1 MRALV
6 RAFDRFLC
14 RATGVFEFCDDPECL
29 VRLQWARAPHDLSLS
44 DGTQVRAG
52 APVLMLHLWNE
63 HLPHPT
69 ANGPDL
75 RWAARVHRMLVRSLE
90 EVARWLTAHPRGE
103 QVAAI
108 GGITVLALSA
118 DGRPTPLIRHLGFDI
133 FPYRRALG
141 RFGEFWE
148 NFYTWA
154 IMWTFNPASLR
165 GRSLLRLR
173 RAEIWMSREAFLRRY
188 QKGPDISEYFATVN
202 FGDMA

>member
-1 MRALV
+1 MRAPV

-14 RATGVFEFCDDPECL
+14 RAIGVFEFCDDPECL
-29 VRLQWARAPHDLSLS
+29 LRLQWARAPHDLGLS

-63 HLPHPT
+63 HLPHPG
-69 ANGPDL
+69 ADGPDL
-75 RWAARVHRMLVRSLE
+75 RWAARVGPMLTRSLE
-90 EVARWLTAHPRGE
+90 AVARWLAERPEVQRVE
-103 QVAAI
+103 AI
-108 GGITVLALSA
+108 GGITVPALSA
-118 DGRPTPLIRHLGFDI
+118 EGRPTPLIRHLGFDV

-154 IMWTFNPASLR
+154 IMWTFNPVSLR

-188 QKGPDISEYFATVN
+188 GGEALAK
-202 FGDMA
+202 

>member
-29 VRLQWARAPHDLSLS
+29 VRLQWARAPHDLVLS
-44 DGTQVRAG
+44 EGTRVRAG

-63 HLPHPT
+63 HLPHPG
-69 ANGPDL
+69 ADGPDL
-75 RWAARVHRMLVRSLE
+75 RWAAGVRRMLTRSFRQ
-90 EVARWLTAHPRGE
+90 VARWLAE
-103 QVAAI
+103 QPDGHRVEAI
-108 GGITVLALSA
+108 GGITVLAVSA
-118 DGRPTPLIRHLGFDI
+118 DGRPTPLIRHLGFDV

-154 IMWTFNPASLR
+154 IMWTFNPVSLR

-173 RAEIWMSREAFLRRY
+173 RAEIWMSREAFLHRY
-188 QKGPDISEYFATVN
+188 GPDPTSESPRRHKDTK
-202 FGDMA
+202 

>member
-29 VRLQWARAPHDLSLS
+29 VRLQWARAPRDLALS
-44 DGTQVRAG
+44 DGTRVRTG

-63 HLPHPT
+63 HLPHPG
-69 ANGPDL
+69 ADGPDL
-75 RWAARVHRMLVRSLE
+75 QWAARVRRMLTYSFRQ
-90 EVARWLTAHPRGE
+90 VARWLAERPEAHRVE
-103 QVAAI
+103 AV
-108 GGITVLALSA
+108 GGITVLAFSA
-118 DGRPTPLIRHLGFDI
+118 DGHPTPLIRHLGFDV

-188 QKGPDISEYFATVN
+188 GEGCEEKRG
-202 FGDMA
+202 

>member
-29 VRLQWARAPHDLSLS
+29 LRLQWARAPREFILS
-44 DGTQVRAG
+44 DETRIRAG

-63 HLPHPT
+63 HLPHLG

-75 RWAARVHRMLVRSLE
+75 RWAAQVRRMLTHSLQK
-90 EVARWLTAHPRGE
+90 AACWLTE
-103 QVAAI
+103 QPEGNRVEAV
-108 GGITVLALSA
+108 GGITVLAFSA
-118 DGRPTPLIRHLGFDI
+118 DGRPTPLIRHLGFDVL
-133 FPYRRALG
+133 PYRRALG

-154 IMWTFNPASLR
+154 IMWTFNPVSLQ

-188 QKGPDISEYFATVN
+188 GQA
-202 FGDMA
+202 AR

>member
-14 RATGVFEFCDDPECL
+14 WATGVFEFCDDPECL
-29 VRLQWARAPHDLSLS
+29 VRLQWARAPRDLSLS
-44 DGTQVRAG
+44 DETQVRAG

-75 RWAARVHRMLVRSLE
+75 RWAARVHRMLARSLE
-90 EVARWLTAHPRGE
+90 EVARWLTAHPQGE

-118 DGRPTPLIRHLGFDI
+118 DGRPTPLIRHLGFDV

-154 IMWTFNPASLR
+154 IMWTFNPVSLR

-188 QKGPDISEYFATVN
+188 KNGPGTSESARP
-202 FGDMA
+202 AAR

>member
-14 RATGVFEFCDDPECL
+14 QATGVFEFCDDPECL
-29 VRLQWARAPHDLSLS
+29 VRLQGARAPHDLSLS

-63 HLPHPT
+63 HLPHPA

-75 RWAARVHRMLVRSLE
+75 QWAARVHRMLTHSLR
-90 EVARWLTAHPRGE
+90 EVAQWMVEQPEGE
-103 QVAAI
+103 QIEAV
-108 GGITVLALSA
+108 GGITVLALSTA
-118 DGRPTPLIRHLGFDI
+118 GRPTPLIRHLGFDI
-133 FPYRRALG
+133 FPYRRVLG

-154 IMWTFNPASLR
+154 IMWTFNPLSLR
-165 GRSLLRLR
+165 GRSLFRLR

-188 QKGPDISEYFATVN
+188 KNGPDN
-202 FGDMA
+202 L

>member
-6 RAFDRFLC
+6 RALDRFLC

-29 VRLQWARAPHDLSLS
+29 LRLQRARAPHDLSLS
-44 DGTQVRAG
+44 DGTRVRAG

-75 RWAARVHRMLVRSLE
+75 RWAARVHRMLMRSLR
-90 EVARWLTAHPRGE
+90 EVARWLVEQEGE
-103 QVAAI
+103 QAEAV

-118 DGRPTPLIRHLGFDI
+118 DDRPTPLIRHLGFDI

-148 NFYTWA
+148 NFYPWA
-154 IMWTFNPASLR
+154 IMWTFNPLSLR
-165 GRSLLRLR
+165 GRSLFRLR

-188 QKGPDISEYFATVN
+188 KNGPDN
-202 FGDMA
+202 L

>member
-14 RATGVFEFCDDPECL
+14 RATGVFEFCDGPECL
-29 VRLQWARAPHDLSLS
+29 LRLQWARAPRDLVLS
-44 DGTQVRAG
+44 DGTRVRAG

-63 HLPHPT
+63 HLPRPG
-69 ANGPDL
+69 ADGPDF
-75 RWAARVHRMLVRSLE
+75 RWAARVYPMLTRSLE
-90 EVARWLTAHPRGE
+90 AVARWLAERPAVQRVE
-103 QVAAI
+103 AI
-108 GGITVLALSA
+108 GGITVLAFSA
-118 DGRPTPLIRHLGFDI
+118 DGRPTPLIQHLGFDV

-154 IMWTFNPASLR
+154 IMWTFNPVSLR

-188 QKGPDISEYFATVN
+188 GGEA
-202 FGDMA
+202 

>member
-29 VRLQWARAPHDLSLS
+29 VRLQWARAPRPLSLS
-44 DGTQVRAG
+44 DGTTVRAG

-63 HLPHPT
+63 HLPRPDPD
-69 ANGPDL
+69 GPDL
-75 RWAARVHRMLVRSLE
+75 KWAAGVHRMLVRSFR
-90 EVARWLTAHPRGE
+90 EVARWLAEHPRGGQTE
-103 QVAAI
+103 AV

-118 DGRPTPLIRHLGFDI
+118 DGRSTPLIRHLGFDV

-154 IMWTFNPASLR
+154 IMWTFNPVSLR

-173 RAEIWMSREAFLRRY
+173 RAEIWMSRETFLRRY
-188 QKGPDISEYFATVN
+188 GPDPMPESPRRHEDTKQN
-202 FGDMA
+202 E

>member
-29 VRLQWARAPHDLSLS
+29 LRLQWARAPRDLTLS
-44 DGTQVRAG
+44 DGARVRTG
-52 APVLMLHLWNE
+52 APVLMIHLWNE
-63 HLPHPT
+63 HLPHPG

-75 RWAARVHRMLVRSLE
+75 QWAARIHRMLRHSLG
-90 EVARWLTAHPRGE
+90 EVARWLAE
-103 QVAAI
+103 QLEGHRVEAI
-108 GGITVLALSA
+108 GGITVLAFSA
-118 DGRPTPLIRHLGFDI
+118 DGRPIPLIRHLGFDV

-154 IMWTFNPASLR
+154 IMWTFNPASLQ

-173 RAEIWMSREAFLRRY
+173 RAEIWMSRETFLHRY
-188 QKGPDISEYFATVN
+188 GPDRIPKSPQ
-202 FGDMA
+202 

>member
-6 RAFDRFLC
+6 QAFDRLLC

-29 VRLQWARAPHDLSLS
+29 LRLQWGQAPRDLSLS
-44 DGTQVRAG
+44 DGTRVRAG

-63 HLPHPT
+63 HLPHPS

-75 RWAARVHRMLVRSLE
+75 RWAARVHRMLTRSLE
-90 EVARWLTAHPRGE
+90 EVARWLAAHPQGDRVE
-103 QVAAI
+103 AV

-118 DGRPTPLIRHLGFDI
+118 DGRPTPLIQHLGFDV

-154 IMWTFNPASLR
+154 IMWTFNPASLQ

-173 RAEIWMSREAFLRRY
+173 RAEIWMSRDAFLRRY
-188 QKGPDISEYFATVN
+188 GTGRGEKTPRRHEDTKN
-202 FGDMA
+202 

>member
-6 RAFDRFLC
+6 RAFDRLLC

-29 VRLQWARAPHDLSLS
+29 LRLQWARTPRDLSLS
-44 DGTQVRAG
+44 DGTRVRAG

-63 HLPHPT
+63 HLPHPL

-75 RWAARVHRMLVRSLE
+75 RWAARIHRMLVHSFR
-90 EVARWLTAHPRGE
+90 EVARWLVEQPEGE
-103 QVAAI
+103 QVEAI

-118 DGRPTPLIRHLGFDI
+118 DGRPTPLIQRLGFEV

-148 NFYTWA
+148 NLYTWA
-154 IMWTFNPASLR
+154 IMWTFNPLSLR
-165 GRSLLRLR
+165 GRSLFHLR
-173 RAEIWMSREAFLRRY
+173 RAEIWMSRAAFLRRY
-188 QKGPDISEYFATVN
+188 GERITQRHDNKEKLRAFVS
-202 FGDMA
+202 